1 MTSPH
6 ALIFDFGGV
15 LVDWNP
21 HYLYRQ
27 FFDNDDGAVARFL
40 QEIGFYQWNLQMDA
54 GRPFDATV
62 AELGAQFPQHAHLIR
77 AYHERWPETL
87 GGPIQPSVDIL
98 RALKAAGY
106 PLYGLTNWS
115 SEKFKLARP
124 NFGFFDWFDTI
135 VVSGD
140 VALIKPDPRIFELCL
155 QRISR
160 VAGECAYIDDSASN
174 VTAAQALGFSAIH
187 FESPAR
193 LDTRLKQIGFRF

>member
-1 MTSPH
+1 MTSLQ

-27 FFDNDDGAVARFL
+27 FFNNDDAAVARFL

-54 GRPFDATV
+54 GRPFGETV
-62 AELGAQFPQHAHLIR
+62 AELGAQFPQHMHLIR
-77 AYHERWPETL
+77 AYHEQWPQTL
-87 GGPIQPSVDIL
+87 GGAIAGTVEIL
-98 RALKAAGY
+98 RALKDNGY

-124 NFGFFDWFDTI
+124 HFAFFNWFDTI
-135 VVSGD
+135 MVSGD
-140 VALIKPDPRIFELCL
+140 VALTKPDPRIFELCL
-155 QRISR
+155 QRIGR
-160 VAGECAYIDDSASN
+160 VAGECVYIDDSVAN
-174 VTAAQALGFSAIH
+174 VAAAQALGFSAIH

-193 LDTRLKQIGFRF
+193 LDTRLKQIGFRY